1 MAYKTLDKLSYREED
16 EYKKAFEERYNSP
29 STIHIDFEAAKQK
42 CFVVQSPEVM
52 GLMYDILRLD
62 KKVAMLSSNLPG
74 KAIQQYSRKC
84 LIDEIVLTNNIEGVQ
99 SSRKEIGDALAVL
112 EYQSERKG
120 KKTRFLGMVNRY
132 FKFMSNEKVRIETCQ
147 DIRDIYDEIVLE
159 EVLQENPD
167 HAPDGKIFRKY
178 QATLRTVTDRELHAG
193 VTPEESIIEHMNRA
207 LAFLNNENIELLY
220 RICIFHYLLE
230 YIHPFYDGNGRLGRF
245 IMSYGI
251 LNCLEPILAFRIS
264 ETIKEN
270 INVYYRAFKT
280 CNNVRNKGD
289 LTPFLIMML
298 SMIKDSEEELAVSLQ
313 QKLDDWAMGMSKIK
327 KKAEPETE
335 KETRLYDVLLQAALF
350 SELGISREELQSHM
364 NLSAATLRKDLKA
377 IEDKGLLE
385 STRDGRRLYY
395 RISMDKLNRL

>member
-29 STIHIDFEAAKQK
+29 STIHIDFEVAKQK